1 MSIANPLPGPFA
13 SIGMPSMDVVEAPD
27 QDPILSSGPARFDLE
42 VGPDTHYIDP
52 SFRDELKKIV
62 NFDQIFL

>member
-1 MSIANPLPGPFA
+1 
-13 SIGMPSMDVVEAPD
+13 MDVVEAPD